1 MNSSTNG
8 PFNTILITGGTDG
21 LGRATAIL
29 LASEGY
35 RVFAAGRNP
44 QKRAAL
50 EQFAEEHE
58 LPLETLDLDVTSD
71 ESADRAVAEVE
82 RRAGPV
88 DVLVNNAGI
97 AIAGVMEEITLADL
111 RKQFETNVFG
121 AVRMAKRV
129 LPGMRERRSGR
140 IINMSSIAGKTSN
153 PLMGPY
159 SASKHALEAISDA
172 MRMELA
178 QFGIYVVLIEPGF
191 IPTNMSQV
199 SAGLSAQYTQNAATS
214 PYARTYA
221 GFLQM
226 WRKVMNR
233 ARSEPED
240 CARVILQVIRADSPQ
255 PRYLVT
261 RDAKITALMHWLLS
275 DRQLDRLTLRMMGL
289 HRLTPSEPDSAQFQA
304 QLEEMTRSRAL
315 ARPQQRN

>member
-1 MNSSTNG
+1 MNSSANNHL
-8 PFNTILITGGTDG
+8 NTVLITGGTDG
-21 LGRATAIL
+21 LGRAAAIL
-29 LASEGY
+29 LAEEGY
-35 RVFAAGRNP
+35 RVFAAGRDP

-58 LPLETLDLDVTSD
+58 LPLETLDLDVNCD
-71 ESADRAVAEVE
+71 RSARRAVAEIE

-97 AIAGVMEEITLADL
+97 AIVAVMEEISLDDL
-111 RKQFETNVFG
+111 RKQMETNVIA
-121 AVRMAKRV
+121 AVRMAQQV
-129 LPGMRERRSGR
+129 LPSMRERRRGR

-159 SASKHALEAISDA
+159 SASKHAVEAISDA

-178 QFGIYVVLIEPGF
+178 QFGIHVVLIEPGF
-191 IPTNMSQV
+191 IPTNMGQA
-199 SAGLSAQYTQNAATS
+199 SAGLSTRYVQNAGVS
-214 PYARTYA
+214 PYARTYS

-233 ARSEPED
+233 ARSKPED
-240 CARVILQVIRADSPQ
+240 CARVVLQAIRADSPR

-261 RDAKITALMHWLLS
+261 REAKITAAMRWLLP
-275 DRQLDRLTLRMMGL
+275 DRRMDQLTLRMLGM
-289 HRLTPSEPDSAQFQA
+289 HREVAATAPPQNVQA
-304 QLEEMTRSRAL
+304 EVEEMVRPRS
-315 ARPQQRN
+315 